1 MVNSRYIETL
11 TPEVSKDT
19 RSGFGEGLLQA
30 GQAND
35 NIVGLCADLTG
46 SLKMG
51 GFKKAFPDR
60 FFMVGFAEA

>member
-11 TPEVSKDT
+11 PEESKDT

-35 NIVGLCADLTG
+35 NIVALA
-46 SLKMG
+46 
-51 GFKKAFPDR
+51 PI
-60 FFMVGFAEA
+60 